1 MTADVTS
8 EDESGS
14 GSKRWRAILGYG
26 VTLTLC
32 LVATWI
38 RISIHH
44 SLPSGF
50 PFLTF
55 FPAIIISAF
64 LFGRGP
70 GVLAAVICGGI
81 AWYAFV
87 PPIDSFSLDHGTGV
101 ALGFYGVVVVVDI
114 VLIDLMKRANIRLAE
129 ERERSRQIAS
139 ERGRLADRTEM
150 LFHELQH
157 RVSNNLQMVGAMLS
171 LQHSRVMDPAAR
183 QALVDAGTRV
193 QTIGRIQRRL
203 YATSGE
209 QVPLESFL
217 TELTVDLLAASG
229 KPDLRHVM
237 AVEPDLFLE
246 PQAAIPLA
254 LIMAEAVAN
263 AIEHGFADQAG
274 GMITITLRKA
284 GERLLLAI
292 GDDGAGL
299 PPGFDLDQVT
309 SLGLDVARNLA
320 RQLGGEMT
328 LERAEQGTLM
338 RLDLPLR

>member
-1 MTADVTS
+1 MTSAVTG
-8 EDESGS
+8 EDDSGTV
-14 GSKRWRAILGYG
+14 SKGWRAILRYG
-26 VTLTLC
+26 AALLLC
-32 LVATWI
+32 LVATWL
-38 RISIHH
+38 RLSINHT
-44 SLPSGF
+44 LPGGF

-70 GVLAAVICGGI
+70 GVLAAVVCGVV

-87 PPIDSFSLDHGTGV
+87 PPINSFALDHGTGV
-101 ALGFYGVVVVVDI
+101 ALGFYGVVVAVDI
-114 VLIDLMKRANIRLAE
+114 VLIDLMKRANIRLSQ

-171 LQHSRVMDPAAR
+171 LQQSKVMDPAAR
-183 QALVDAGTRV
+183 QALADAGARV

-209 QVPLESFL
+209 QVPLDSFL
-217 TELTVDLLAASG
+217 TELTADLLAASG
-229 KPDLRHVM
+229 KPDLRPVM

-263 AIEHGFADQAG
+263 AIEHGFADRPG
-274 GMITITLRKA
+274 GTITITLRKA

-299 PPGFDLDQVT
+299 PPGFDLDRVT